1 MKTVEEI
8 KQFLKEQEEHPIEIE
23 PASKYQQWF
32 CLALRWVLE
41 DNEDVENNKF

>member
-23 PASKYQQWF
+23 PASKYQQCF
-32 CLALRWVLE
+32 FALKWVLE
-41 DNEDVENNKF
+41 DNEDENN